1 MMSTAKN
8 NEVKKKRKR
17 RKFTAKYK
25 LEVLKKIE
33 ECEEGQIGAYL
44 RSEGLYYGT
53 VNNWKKQYEQG
64 VLQGLSDNKRGRKKD
79 DNTELKEKIKQL
91 EKDKRKLQKKLD
103 QAELI
108 IDFQKKMADLLQE
121 DEE

>member
-1 MMSTAKN
+1 MSTAKN
-8 NEVKKKRKR
+8 NEVKKTRKR
-17 RKFTAKYK
+17 RKFTVQYK

-33 ECEEGQIGAYL
+33 ECESGEIGAYL
-44 RSEGLYYGT
+44 RSEGLYYAT

-79 DNTELKEKIKQL
+79 DNAELKEKIKQL

-103 QAELI
+103 HAELI